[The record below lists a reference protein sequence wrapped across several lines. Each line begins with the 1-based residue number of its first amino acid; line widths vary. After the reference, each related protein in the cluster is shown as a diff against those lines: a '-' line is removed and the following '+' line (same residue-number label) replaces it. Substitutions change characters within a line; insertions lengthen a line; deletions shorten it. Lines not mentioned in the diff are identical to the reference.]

1 MKQLRVLAVFVVLA
15 NIALVAFLV
24 LRSGKGE
31 GQAGPVSIRD
41 AVKPLVSDAAMDDS
55 AYDLKSRAGEL
66 NIIFISMD
74 AMRYDRTGFG
84 GNPDG
89 LTPNLDRFAEEAVV
103 FQNATTVAP
112 WTLPSHMSIWTGRWP
127 SVHGVTN
134 KLKMLSADQMVP
146 TSLSPGIETFP
157 DHLIRAGYTA
167 AAFTGGAGVQAS
179 YGFGRGFS
187 TYLDDKPFAG
197 YDYSVAPALEWLGK
211 NRDKHF
217 FLFLHGYDAH
227 GQHPLDGISP
237 RDAVPEYK
245 GTMDGSVEEQAK
257 LREQGL
263 ATITQPGQAPDLSGT
278 VSKEDVAFLKKVYDK
293 KVKIADERL
302 GSFLAQ
308 LRAMGLLDTSIIVIF
323 GDHGDEFLEHGY
335 LDHGATLC
343 EHQLHVP
350 VLMRFPGYTRK
361 NEVAEPIRT
370 IDLFPTVFDAL
381 GLAGPAGS
389 DGQSV
394 LPILRGKP
402 DDRLIFAETDY
413 RLFVHQRMK
422 RAGDKKL
429 VLDLEDGGK
438 QLYDVKIDPDEQT
451 DISSSSARE
460 TYEMEQSL
468 RTWMDATRTNPQD
481 YLNTRQTPIELF

>member
-1 MKQLRVLAVFVVLA
+1 MKQLRAIVLFVALA
-15 NIALVAFLV
+15 NIALVAFLL
-24 LRSGKGE
+24 LRTPA
-31 GQAGPVSIRD
+31 GQPETGPRSIRD
-41 AVKPLVSDAAMDDS
+41 AVRPLVSDAAMDDS
-55 AYDLKSRAGEL
+55 AYDLEARADRM

-74 AMRYDRTGFG
+74 ALRYDRAGFG

-89 LTPNLDRFAEEAVV
+89 LTPNLDQFAEEAVV
-103 FQNATTVAP
+103 FSNATSAAP

-157 DHLIRAGYTA
+157 DYLIRNKFTA

-179 YGFGRGFS
+179 FGFGRDFT
-187 TYLDDKPFAG
+187 TYVDDKPFAG
-197 YDYSVAPALEWLGK
+197 FEHSVPPALDWLSK
-211 NRDKHF
+211 NLDKQF

-227 GQHPLDGISP
+227 GQHPLLGISP
-237 RDAVPEYK
+237 RDAVPGYN
-245 GTMDGSVEEQAK
+245 GTMDGSIEEQAR

-263 ATITQPGQAPDLSGT
+263 ATIQEPGQTPDLSSA
-278 VSKEDVAFLKKVYDK
+278 VSKEDVAFLAKVYDK
-293 KVKIADERL
+293 KVKMADERL

-308 LRAMGLLDTSIIVIF
+308 LRAMGLLDTSIIVLF
-323 GDHGDEFLEHGY
+323 SDHGDEFLEHGY

-350 VLMRFPGYTRK
+350 VLMRFPGYARR
-361 NEVAEPIRT
+361 NDVSAPIRT

-381 GLAGPAGS
+381 GIPGPAGV
-389 DGQSV
+389 DGRSI

-402 DDRLIFAETDY
+402 DDRAVLAETDY

-422 RAGDKKL
+422 RVGDKKL

-438 QLYDVKIDPDEQT
+438 QLFDVRKDPDEQT

-460 TYEMEQSL
+460 TYEMEQAL

-481 YLNTRQTPIELF
+481 YLGVRQKPIELF